1 MKDVKFVKIDVLL
14 FSITLLVLLFWLIVG
29 YVDVYEFK
37 ILGIIAE
44 ILWLPMIILPFALPI
59 FSLFA
64 LFLKKIQLTKFLI
77 FSLILQVTILMI
89 QFTK

>member
-1 MKDVKFVKIDVLL
+1 MKDFKFIKINVLL

-37 ILGIIAE
+37 VLGIIAE
-44 ILWLPMIILPFALPI
+44 ILWLPMIILTFALPI

-64 LFLKKIQLTKFLI
+64 LFIKKIQ
-77 FSLILQVTILMI
+77 
-89 QFTK
+89 